1 MKAALLT
8 GIRKIEIRDVPRPD
22 IRSPQD
28 VLIKIGRAGIC
39 GTDVHYYLHG
49 HSGNQVIEYPWV
61 VGHECAG
68 MVEKVGDQ
76 VTRVT
81 QGDRVAVDPAVSC
94 GNCDQC
100 LAGRRHTCRNLR
112 FLGFPGQMGGCL
124 CESIVMPE
132 ENCYKIDG
140 KLSLAQGV
148 LVEPLSIGIY
158 AVDFI
163 KKLSAKTIGVLGC
176 GPIGLSVMLAAL
188 AEGIRLIYATDKI
201 AERLAAARKNGA
213 VWTGNPEQAD
223 IVTGILKH
231 AGELDAIFECCGDQE
246 ALDQAINLLKPGGDL
261 FILGIP
267 EIDRVSFDVHK
278 LRRKEISIQNIRRQN
293 RCTQRAIDLIASQ
306 KIDLD
311 FMATHTFALE
321 ETQQAFE
328 LVAGYGDGVLKATV
342 Q

>member
-1 MKAALLT
+1 
-8 GIRKIEIRDVPRPD
+8 
-22 IRSPQD
+22 
-28 VLIKIGRAGIC
+28 
-39 GTDVHYYLHG
+39 
-49 HSGNQVIEYPWV
+49 
-61 VGHECAG
+61 
-68 MVEKVGDQ
+68 
-76 VTRVT
+76 
-81 QGDRVAVDPAVSC
+81 
-94 GNCDQC
+94 
-100 LAGRRHTCRNLR
+100 
-112 FLGFPGQMGGCL
+112 
-124 CESIVMPE
+124 MPE

-163 KKLSAKTIGVLGC
+163 KKLSAKTIGVLGW
-176 GPIGLSVMLAAL
+176 GPIGLNVMLAAL

-201 AERLAAARKNGA
+201 AERLTAARKNGA
-213 VWTGNPEQAD
+213 VWTGNPVQAD
-223 IVTGILKH
+223 IVAGILKH
-231 AGELDAIFECCGDQE
+231 GGELDAIFECCGDQE